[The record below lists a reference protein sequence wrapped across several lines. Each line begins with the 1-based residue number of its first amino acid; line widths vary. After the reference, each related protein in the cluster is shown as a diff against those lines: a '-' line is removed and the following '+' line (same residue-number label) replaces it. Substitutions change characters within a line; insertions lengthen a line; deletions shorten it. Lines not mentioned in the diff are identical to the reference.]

1 VPRLTARPKEGLPD
15 LGAALL
21 DAFPVGLYLVD
32 RDLRVVA
39 WNTLR
44 EKGPLGLPRE
54 KVLGQPLKKLIPP
67 AGYRMTSM
75 IFQEIFRT
83 GKIYEEM
90 TEASGRLFHIRRLP
104 VRQGRGVTHVLSW
117 FEDVT
122 EKRALEMRLIAS
134 DRLAFLGQLVAG
146 VAHEVSNPLAGI
158 AGCAEALSSLAVR
171 TSGKEKREARRFR
184 DLIREEVQRCERIV
198 SFLLDSAR
206 PSAGRTADIPDTVG
220 TTLRLVERHP
230 AFTRIRVKARIPEA
244 LPAAH
249 IETDSLKQVMMA
261 LAMNASRAMPT
272 GGTLTIQA
280 SHRGRQLILDVID
293 TGPGVPQAARPYM
306 FEPFTNDSGRRP
318 GLGLAVA
325 RSVLRSHGGDL
336 MYVPRRQGSC
346 FRVVI
351 RTAGGRAA

>member
-1 VPRLTARPKEGLPD
+1 MPRLAARPKESLPD

-67 AGYRMTSM
+67 AGYRVTSV
-75 IFQEIFRT
+75 IFEEIFRT
-83 GKIYEEM
+83 GRVYEEM
-90 TEASGRLFHIRRLP
+90 TEAHGRLFHIRRLP
-104 VRQGRGVTHVLSW
+104 VRRGREVTHVLSW
-117 FEDVT
+117 FEDIT

-171 TSGKEKREARRFR
+171 ASGKEKREARRFR

-198 SFLLDSAR
+198 SFLLESAR
-206 PSAGRTADIPDTVG
+206 PAPGRTADIPDTLG
-220 TTLRLVERHP
+220 TALRLVARHP
-230 AFTRIRVKARIPEA
+230 AFTRIRVKSRIPEA
-244 LPAAH
+244 MPAAH
-249 IETDSLKQVMMA
+249 IETDSLKQVVMA
-261 LAMNASRAMPT
+261 LAMNASRAMPA
-272 GGTLTIQA
+272 GGTLTVSA
-280 SHRGRQLILDVID
+280 AHRGRQLILDVID
-293 TGPGVPQAARPYM
+293 TGPGVPQAARPHM
-306 FEPFTNDSGRRP
+306 FEPFTNDSGRGA

-325 RSVLRSHGGDL
+325 RSLLRSHGGDL
-336 MYVPRRQGSC
+336 VYVPRRQGSC